1 MLEAPC
7 LFMLAGVQYMQ
18 KNIVRIITLCNNIAK
33 AEKLCLRDQVKIYR
47 RRKAV
52 ILTEGKTLITPRD
65 IPHAVHGEER
75 YNMQFIVSF

>member
-1 MLEAPC
+1 MLV
-7 LFMLAGVQYMQ
+7 GVQYMQ
-18 KNIVRIITLCNNIAK
+18 KNIGRIITLCNNIAK

-52 ILTEGKTLITPRD
+52 ILSEGMTLITPRD

-75 YNMQFIVSF
+75 YKMQFIVSF